1 MESLIA
7 KIEQEAASASY
18 VGRKKLL
25 DTLRDLQYSIET
37 PEDAMQ
43 RVIHM
48 VCFPSRRNYSELC
61 TCRGFPPLLQT
72 FESVI
77 PPLLQTFESV
87 VYPARYYPRS

>member
-77 PPLLQTFESV
+77 
-87 VYPARYYPRS
+87 YPARYYPRS